1 MRNGNAHR
9 VKEIT
14 MTTTMRIINS
24 TTGEIWERETKGL
37 VSALIIKFIYQVLD
51 NANYTEDA
59 FDDLVDRASDT
70 MEKINWADP
79 TEPCC
84 VGITVAITNYKYD
97 RYETYRIEA
106 ERG

>member
-1 MRNGNAHR
+1 
-9 VKEIT
+9 
-14 MTTTMRIINS
+14 MTTTMRIHNS

-37 VSALIIKFIYQVLD
+37 VSALIIRFIYDVID
-51 NANYTEDA
+51 SDNYTENA
-59 FDDLVDRASDT
+59 FDDLVGRASDT
-70 MEKINWADP
+70 MEKIDWADP

-106 ERG
+106 ERE